1 MSHTHIVTRETQR
14 RAQSAE
20 RRASFITSRRTLCA
34 LRSALC
40 ASLLVSCQ
48 ELAVSNPNEPDRARA
63 TEQPTSAESFV
74 ASAFRTWWP
83 VAGHDDYPA
92 WAFST
97 VAHEVTSGFAD
108 FGQLEPSA
116 EPRSAWNNS
125 PANARSN
132 VNADPWY
139 GLYRTISSVNDAL
152 ISIDSGL
159 VIGDAARTA
168 RAQAVGKFIQGI
180 SHGYLGLY
188 YDKAFIVDEKLALD
202 TITKPQFHPYAEV
215 SQAAIKQLDEAIVDA
230 RKSNTFAL
238 PVDAWLFQAMN
249 QDQFVRLANSFAARL
264 LAYTPRT
271 RDERAKVDWNEVIRR
286 VDAGVQTDF
295 APVAQPDILWDDWK
309 RLVARVR
316 TGPPSDY
323 GRPSYWLLGPADST
337 NGFVNWIN
345 TPLEQRQPFQIRT
358 KDRRIQGAGGPTTPG
373 KYVGFQQATI
383 FAATRGTWRFS
394 YYYYLRNGTG
404 NSWQTGPQPALTV
417 TEMDLL
423 KAEALIRL
431 NRAAEAVPLINKTR
445 VANGQ
450 LPPVTVAGPPDEPG
464 CVPRKLNGQ
473 CGSLWDALRYEKGIE
488 MLGVSGVLAF
498 FDARGWQTLAANSF
512 TQLPVPGRE
521 LGTLQLDLYTFGGP
535 GGQSIAPAP
544 DPEKCPVSGL
554 ARCP

>member
-125 PANARSN
+125 PANSRN
-132 VNADPWY
+132 QVNQDPWY

-152 ISIDSGL
+152 TAIDSGL

-188 YDKAFIVDEKLALD
+188 YDQAFVVDEHLALD
-202 TITKPQFHPYAEV
+202 TNDSADV
-215 SQAAIKQLDEAIVDA
+215 
-230 RKSNTFAL
+230 
-238 PVDAWLFQAMN
+238 
-249 QDQFVRLANSFAARL
+249 
-264 LAYTPRT
+264 
-271 RDERAKVDWNEVIRR
+271 
-286 VDAGVQTDF
+286 GCC
-295 APVAQPDILWDDWK
+295 
-309 RLVARVR
+309 VARSR
-316 TGPPSDY
+316 SGSF
-323 GRPSYWLLGPADST
+323 GLLTS
-337 NGFVNWIN
+337 
-345 TPLEQRQPFQIRT
+345 
-358 KDRRIQGAGGPTTPG
+358 
-373 KYVGFQQATI
+373 
-383 FAATRGTWRFS
+383 
-394 YYYYLRNGTG
+394 
-404 NSWQTGPQPALTV
+404 
-417 TEMDLL
+417 
-423 KAEALIRL
+423 RL
-431 NRAAEAVPLINKTR
+431 
-445 VANGQ
+445 
-450 LPPVTVAGPPDEPG
+450 
-464 CVPRKLNGQ
+464 
-473 CGSLWDALRYEKGIE
+473 
-488 MLGVSGVLAF
+488 
-498 FDARGWQTLAANSF
+498 
-512 TQLPVPGRE
+512 
-521 LGTLQLDLYTFGGP
+521 
-535 GGQSIAPAP
+535 
-544 DPEKCPVSGL
+544 
-554 ARCP
+554 